1 MPAVS
6 AVVTELTGGKEPNKG
21 VNPDEVVSIGAA
33 VQAGVLVGERKDVLL
48 IDVTPLSLGLETK
61 GGVMTKLIE
70 RNTPIPTKRSETFT
84 TAEDNQPS
92 VSIQVFQGEREFT
105 RDNKNLGTFELTG
118 IAPAPRGVPQIEVAF
133 DIDAN
138 GIVHVSATDK
148 GTGTEQSMTITGGSA
163 LPKEDIER
171 MVREAEEHAEED
183 KRRREA
189 ADVRNNAEN
198 LAYQTEKLLTDNDDK
213 LPEEVKTEMQG
224 DVDAVKEALK
234 GEDDDAVKTAYDKLV
249 ANQQKIGEAIYNQQ
263 GAEGAAAGDEAGAD
277 SSAGAEDDV
286 VDAEVVDEEDE
297 EKK

>member
-1 MPAVS
+1 
-6 AVVTELTGGKEPNKG
+6 
-21 VNPDEVVSIGAA
+21 
-33 VQAGVLVGERKDVLL
+33 
-48 IDVTPLSLGLETK
+48 
-61 GGVMTKLIE
+61 
-70 RNTPIPTKRSETFT
+70 
-84 TAEDNQPS
+84 
-92 VSIQVFQGEREFT
+92 
-105 RDNKNLGTFELTG
+105 
-118 IAPAPRGVPQIEVAF
+118 
-133 DIDAN
+133 
-138 GIVHVSATDK
+138 
-148 GTGTEQSMTITGGSA
+148 

-286 VDAEVVDEEDE
+286 VDAEAVDEAEEAKIVDPGAGQAGTESADASDLGVDIPADASSLEDAEQTE
-297 EKK
+297 EPEPGSEAAAYLADLKRINAEYAAYRMRADRERERAALGGTIKVVEALIPVLDEVKLARENGDVTGPFETHVNKLVDSLAKLGVEQYGEVGDEFDPNIHEALMQQPSDDVENPTVFLVMQPGYR